1 MCVFVRARGAAR
13 TCRRMQAKEGTI
25 RLAALKLLGAAA
37 SAGEEQFVAGT
48 QFPCFTG
55 TKVQTLTLLALLAF
69 SARRSAATPHAAAA
83 ARHVQSR

>member
-1 MCVFVRARGAAR
+1 
-13 TCRRMQAKEGTI
+13 MQAKEGTI

-55 TKVQTLTLLALLAF
+55 TKVQILTLLAF